1 MALQLSPGKTGKAG
15 IIGGIMSK
23 MEKNVIPTDICDAR
37 VIHFEK
43 VKAAW
48 DAALDDDQLSS
59 LSIFFK
65 TFADPSR
72 LKILMA
78 LSRLEMCVC
87 DIAAFLDISESAV
100 SHQLRFLR
108 HSGLVKSR
116 RDGTVLY
123 YRLSDDHVEQVIAI
137 GLDHV
142 LE

>member
-1 MALQLSPGKTGKAG
+1 MQKD
-15 IIGGIMSK
+15 
-23 MEKNVIPTDICDAR
+23 VISTDSCDAR

-43 VKAAW
+43 VKAAK
-48 DAALDDDQLSS
+48 DAALDDDDLSS

-78 LSRLEMCVC
+78 LSQLEMCVC

-108 HSGLVKSR
+108 NSRLVKSR
-116 RDGTVLY
+116 REGTALY
-123 YRLSDDHVEQVIAI
+123 YRLSDDHVQQVIAT